1 MMAVPHFLEFLS
13 LVANV
18 MMAVP
23 HFLESTIFAVLVL
36 GGQCNDGL
44 LYNFC
49 SFWFLIYVANVMM
62 TYSTILLVLVLN
74 LCGQCNDGCSTFLG
88 VHISWSSCS

>member
-1 MMAVPHFLEFLS
+1 MMAVPHFLEFL

-49 SFWFLIYVANVMM
+49 SF
-62 TYSTILLVLVLN
+62 
-74 LCGQCNDGCSTFLG
+74 CS
-88 VHISWSSCS
+88 